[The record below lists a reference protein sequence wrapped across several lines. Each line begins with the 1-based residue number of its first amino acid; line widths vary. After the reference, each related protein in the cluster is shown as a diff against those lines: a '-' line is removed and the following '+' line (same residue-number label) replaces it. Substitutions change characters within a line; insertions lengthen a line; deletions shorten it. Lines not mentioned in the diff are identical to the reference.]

1 MGNIQYAKVYTEVM
15 EIISHLPR
23 EEYLKIPKNQIK
35 FYTENMDKEYVYKID
50 PEIELSKQNISK
62 ETNAILI
69 TIFRDYFAT
78 DKQKDI
84 LNSLL
89 KQNQDK
95 VEKIKQE
102 KYNYDEIFK
111 DRKTR
116 IKEDE
121 INKKEDTSLIKY
133 KESFFIR
140 FKRFILHLLNK
151 E

>member
-1 MGNIQYAKVYTEVM
+1 MDNIQYAKAYTEVI

-35 FYTENMDKEYVYKID
+35 FYTENMDKEYIYKID
-50 PEIELSKQNISK
+50 PEIELAKQNISK

-78 DKQKDI
+78 DKQKDM

-111 DRKTR
+111 DRKIR
-116 IKEDE
+116 NKEDE